1 MKTIQYTFWQ
11 DDEFF
16 LGYLN
21 EFPEY
26 ETQALSK
33 EELLENLKDLFVDIK
48 SGEIPYIRKVEEMAI
63 AE

>member
-11 DDEFF
+11 DGEFF
-16 LGYLN
+16 LGCLN

-26 ETQALSK
+26 ETQGLSK
-33 EELLENLKDLFVDIK
+33 EELLENLKDLYFDIK